1 MYPTQRRPAYSK
13 APPEGDPR
21 RTEGWALTEA
31 ARRLS
36 EAQRNPENADAF
48 MDAVR
53 RNWRLW
59 TIFQAGVASPDS
71 PMPPDLK
78 ANVLSLSNFIDRHTV
93 GILADPTPQKLD
105 ILIRINREIAA
116 GLLATPADA
125 APTPATPVSTPP
137 APSGGI
143 NQSV

>member
-13 APPEGDPR
+13 APPSGDPR

-31 ARRLS
+31 ARRLA
-36 EAQRNPENADAF
+36 EAQRAPDNADAF

-78 ANVLSLSNFIDRHTV
+78 ANVLSLANFIDRHTV
-93 GILADPTPQKLD
+93 GILADPQPKKLD

-116 GLLATPADA
+116 GLLANPTDGAVVNNTP
-125 APTPATPVSTPP
+125 TPP
-137 APSGGI
+137 AAAGGGV
-143 NQSV
+143 NHSV

>member
-31 ARRLS
+31 ARRMA
-36 EAQRNPENADAF
+36 EAQRTPENAAAF
-48 MDAVR
+48 LDAVR

-59 TIFQAGVASPDS
+59 TIFQAGITSPDS
-71 PMPPDLK
+71 ELPTELRS
-78 ANVLSLSNFIDRHTV
+78 NVLSLSNFIDRHTV
-93 GILADPTPQKLD
+93 GVLADPKPEKLD

-116 GLLATPADA
+116 GLLASAPGAGTPA
-125 APTPATPVSTPP
+125 P
-137 APSGGI
+137 APAQPPTGGV
-143 NQSV
+143 NHSV

>member
-13 APPEGDPR
+13 APPQGDPR

-31 ARRLS
+31 ARRMA
-36 EAQRNPENADAF
+36 EAQRAPDDKTAF
-48 MDAVR
+48 LDAVR

-59 TIFQAGVASPDS
+59 TIFQAGITSPDS
-71 PMPPDLK
+71 ELPTELR

-93 GILADPTPQKLD
+93 GVLADPQPEKLD

-116 GLLATPADA
+116 GLLANAPGAET
-125 APTPATPVSTPP
+125 APTAP
-137 APSGGI
+137 APSSSGGI
-143 NQSV
+143 NHSV